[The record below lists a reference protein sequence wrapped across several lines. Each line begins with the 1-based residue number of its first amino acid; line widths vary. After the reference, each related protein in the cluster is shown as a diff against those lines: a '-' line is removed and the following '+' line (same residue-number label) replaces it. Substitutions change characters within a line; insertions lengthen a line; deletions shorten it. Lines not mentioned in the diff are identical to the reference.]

1 MAMMSEASDQAF
13 PILLVSCYELGHQ
26 PAGLA
31 VPMGF
36 LRRAG
41 FAAEAMDI
49 SVQGFDEARACH
61 ARFVGI
67 SVPMHTALRL
77 GLRIAEQIRR
87 INADCHICFYGMY
100 ATLNADYLLDTV
112 ADSAIGGEVEEE
124 LVALVKAV
132 AAGQFIKTLHVAA
145 QRQVSLPILARLNFP
160 LPERR
165 ALVALEHY
173 ARLEWNGDERLA
185 GYVEA
190 SRGCLHHCTH
200 CPIPPVYGGRFF
212 VMPHDV
218 VMADIRQ
225 VVAAGAR
232 HITFGDPDFLN
243 GPTHAL
249 RIARSL
255 HAEFADLTFDFTAKI
270 EHLLKHRALL
280 PELAQ
285 LGCIFIVSAVESLS
299 DTVLAHLD
307 KGHARADVDTALK
320 ILGDVGVAL
329 RPTFVAF
336 TPWTTLDDY
345 LELLQFVESRNLIDH
360 VDPVQFS
367 IRLLVPPGSLLLKEA
382 GAWLGPLNQQAFTY
396 EWRHPDPQMDE
407 LHRQVTQIIEQAV
420 RRSDDAAATFARI
433 CEASYAIR
441 GDHDF
446 IKPLPHVAPLRL
458 RPPRLTEAW
467 FC

>member
-1 MAMMSEASDQAF
+1 MSGESLNDF
-13 PILLVSCYELGHQ
+13 PVLLVSCYELGHQ

-41 FAAEAMDI
+41 FAAEAMDV
-49 SVQGFDEARACH
+49 SVQGFDRAKSQR

-77 GLRIAEQIRR
+77 GVRVAEQIRR
-87 INADCHICFYGMY
+87 VNPDCHVCFYGLY
-100 ATLNADYLLDTV
+100 ATLNADYLLGTV
-112 ADSAIGGEVEEE
+112 ADSVIGGEVEDE
-124 LVALVKAV
+124 LVALAKAV
-132 AAGQFIKTLHVAA
+132 AAGQLVKATDAPTPRA
-145 QRQVSLPILARLNFP
+145 NLPVLARLDFP

-165 ALVALEHY
+165 GLAPLERY
-173 ARLEWNGDERLA
+173 ARLAWNGEERLA

-212 VMPHDV
+212 VVSQDV

-225 VVAAGAR
+225 LVAAGAR

-249 RIARSL
+249 RVARAL
-255 HAEFADLTFDFTAKI
+255 DAEFPELTFDFTAKI

-280 PELAQ
+280 PELARA
-285 LGCIFIVSAVESLS
+285 GCLFVVSAVESLS
-299 DTVLAHLD
+299 DVVLMHLD
-307 KGHARADVDTALK
+307 KGHARADVDEALSLLDEAG
-320 ILGDVGVAL
+320 IAL
-329 RPTFVAF
+329 RPSFVAF
-336 TPWTTLDDY
+336 TPWTTLGDY
-345 LELLQFVESRNLIDH
+345 VELLQFVQTRGLIHH

-367 IRLLVPPGSLLLKEA
+367 IRLLVPPGSLLLKDEGA
-382 GAWLGPLNQQAFTY
+382 GAWLGPLNQPAFTY
-396 EWRHPDPQMDE
+396 EWQHPDPRMDE
-407 LHRQVTQIIEQAV
+407 LHRQVTRVVEHAA
-420 RRSDDAAATFARI
+420 RNDEDAAATFARVS
-433 CEASYAIR
+433 EAAQRMR
-441 GDHDF
+441 GDVEF
-446 IKPLPHVAPLRL
+446 IKQLPAVPPARL
-458 RPPRLTEAW
+458 HPPRLTEAW